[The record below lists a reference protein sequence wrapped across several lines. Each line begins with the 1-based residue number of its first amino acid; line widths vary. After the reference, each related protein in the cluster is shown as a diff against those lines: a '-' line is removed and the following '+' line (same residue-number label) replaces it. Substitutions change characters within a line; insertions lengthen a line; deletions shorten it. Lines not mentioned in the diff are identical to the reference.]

1 MTGQQMETEP
11 RAETLYGPQ
20 VSGSQTWL
28 RIHIMGSFFKHM
40 NAWVL
45 PRFFESSPDDS
56 NAQESLRTTT
66 VDLMRGLYIF

>member
-1 MTGQQMETEP
+1 METEP
-11 RAETLYGPQ
+11 RAETLCSPL
-20 VSGSQTWL
+20 VSGSQTCL
-28 RIHIMGSFFKHM
+28 HIRIMGSFSENM

-45 PRFFESSPDDS
+45 PRFLESSLGDS